1 MAKIQ
6 QHKNHKVKKPIKT
19 RAVKTLAKMQTVKT
33 TKKPANKPK
42 ESGLNVP
49 MFDITGKSQGT
60 ISLPKEIFGV
70 KPNERLLAQAFRVYT
85 ANLHRHTAS
94 TKTRGQ
100 VRGGGVK
107 PWRQKGTGRARA
119 GSRRSPL
126 WVGGGTVFGPT
137 PRDSKLALPQ
147 KMKHKALIYALSK
160 QTSQGN
166 IKVISNID
174 KISPKTKIVA
184 HLLSKIAEKGS
195 TTFITSAKIENLK
208 LATRNIPEVF
218 VETAQNVNAYKVLA
232 PKNLLVERVAIE
244 KFK

>member
-6 QHKNHKVKKPIKT
+6 QPKNPKIKKLTKT
-19 RAVKTLAKMQTVKT
+19 KAVKTLSKVQVVKT
-33 TKKPANKPK
+33 TKKPTSKPK
-42 ESGLNVP
+42 GSGLNVP
-49 MFDITGKSQGT
+49 VFDITGKSQGT
-60 ISLPKEIFGV
+60 ISLPMEIFGV
-70 KPNERLLAQAFRVYT
+70 KPNERLLAQAMRVYT

-94 TKTRGQ
+94 TKTRSQ
-100 VRGGGVK
+100 VRGGGAK

-126 WVGGGTVFGPT
+126 WVGGGTVFGPS
-137 PRDSKLALPQ
+137 PRDSKLSLPQ

-160 QTSQGN
+160 QTSEGN
-166 IKVISNID
+166 IKIISNID

-184 HLLSKIAEKGS
+184 HLLSKITEKGS
-195 TTFITSAKIENLK
+195 TTFITDAKIENLK